1 LNFGFEKKEK
11 RIKEEEELYEQ
22 TIIKQQW
29 HYTFSVFQVLNI
41 FILINSEGH
50 CIM

>member
-1 LNFGFEKKEK
+1 LDLKKKKKEK
-11 RIKEEEELYEQ
+11 KEEEELYEQ

-41 FILINSEGH
+41 FILIWKVTV
-50 CIM
+50 